1 MTYLSFSPDSK
12 QIFFGTKKK
21 KKKTNKQGVL
31 GTSVVLALS
40 VRHSCKT
47 KVQLVPNFLKNYMNC
62 VFGKNNFANLFYYS
76 IYFCYYS

>member
-21 KKKTNKQGVL
+21 RKEKKTNKQGVL
-31 GTSVVLALS
+31 GTSVVLAFS

-47 KVQLVPNFLKNYMNC
+47 KVQLVPN
-62 VFGKNNFANLFYYS
+62 S
-76 IYFCYYS
+76 